1 MSFRIEDNKAFGLR
15 SKTISIKI
23 EGLPNFNLNALLV
36 YDDRYKKS
44 KNI

>member
-1 MSFRIEDNKAFGLR
+1 MSFRIDDDKAFGLR
-15 SKTISIKI
+15 SKITSIKI

-36 YDDRYKKS
+36 YDDRYIKS